1 MTRRRSRY
9 GYRARRQ
16 KARSSLGT
24 VLALVA
30 TPVLTI
36 LLLAG
41 LGFLLPAQQGAT
53 LSRTFRTPPEVV
65 WQFLTDLDNQPTWRR
80 NLTRVE
86 RLPDQG
92 GRQAWLEYGKGQ
104 AEAVRLAEVLPNRRL
119 VTEQVALDE
128 GRPGGSW
135 TWELTPAEDGSVV
148 TLTRA
153 VLVDAPLARAIGF
166 IFQAPRREVERSL
179 NDLAQRVARAER
191 LRAAAVMR

>member
-9 GYRARRQ
+9 GYRGRRQ

-24 VLALVA
+24 LLALVA
-30 TPVLTI
+30 TPVLTV

-41 LGFLLPAQQGAT
+41 LGLLLPAQQGAT
-53 LSRTFRTPPEVV
+53 LSRAFRTPPEVV
-65 WQFLTDLDNQPTWRR
+65 WQFLTDLDSQPTWRR

-92 GRQAWLEYGKGQ
+92 GRPAWLEYKGGQ
-104 AEAVRLAEVLPNRRL
+104 AEAVRLTEVQPNRRL
-119 VTEQVALDE
+119 VTEQVALEE
-128 GRPGGSW
+128 GRPGGAW
-135 TWELTPAEDGSVV
+135 IWELKPAEGGSLV
-148 TLTRA
+148 TLTRE

-166 IFQAPRREVERSL
+166 IFQAPRREAERSL
-179 NDLAQRVARAER
+179 NDLAQRVERAER